1 MAKKNKA
8 SAVRKLLKQGMS
20 VREIRARI
28 PVSEGYVY
36 TVKKLM
42 RAGVT
47 EVEAPPLELTEEMKE
62 LAYKITQ
69 GTGRTPPNT
78 SVDAVPNT
86 SVDAV
91 LAERGARYGNF
102 LDHARITQRLKEVA
116 HSFAAHHGKSFDVDQ
131 AEALDMIFHKIGRIL
146 NGDPNYADSWIDI
159 AGYAKLVADR
169 LEGKSR

>member
-8 SAVRKLLKQGMS
+8 SAIRKLLKQGMS
-20 VREIRARI
+20 VREIRARM
-28 PVSEGYVY
+28 PVSEAYVY
-36 TVKKLM
+36 TIKKLM
-42 RAGVT
+42 RVGVT
-47 EVEAPPLELTEEMKE
+47 DAEAPPLELTEEMKE

-69 GTGRTPPNT
+69 GTGRPKPGEFIETG
-78 SVDAVPNT
+78 T

-91 LAERGARYGNF
+91 LDERGARYGNF

>member
-1 MAKKNKA
+1 MVKKNKA
-8 SAVRKLLKQGMS
+8 SAVRKLLKQGVS

-47 EVEAPPLELTEEMKE
+47 DVEAPPLELTEEMKE

-69 GTGRTPPNT
+69 GTGRPKPGEFIETGT
-78 SVDAVPNT
+78 SIGT
-86 SVDAV
+86 V
-91 LAERGARYGNF
+91 LDERGARYGKF
-102 LDHARITQRLKEVA
+102 EDHARITQELKGVMGEFLLDQRKRL
-116 HSFAAHHGKSFDVDQ
+116 DDDQ
-131 AEALDMIFHKIGRIL
+131 IEALDMIFHKIGRIL

-169 LEGKSR
+169 LEGKPR